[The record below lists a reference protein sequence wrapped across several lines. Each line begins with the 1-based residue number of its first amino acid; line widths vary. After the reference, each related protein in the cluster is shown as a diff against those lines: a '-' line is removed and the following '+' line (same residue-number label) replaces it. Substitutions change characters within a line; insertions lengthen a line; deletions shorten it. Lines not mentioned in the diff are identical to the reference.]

1 MAREQKLSEEEMG
14 RKVRYEAFAEIKNKF
29 NANKIAVAHNLNDNA
44 ETVLFNICR
53 GTGINGLKGI
63 INKKDDLI
71 RPLLCV
77 SRKEI
82 EEYLY
87 SINGEYRQ
95 DMTNFE
101 EEYTRNRIRLKI
113 IPYLEE
119 NINSNVIEHI
129 NSMAMIAKDTEEF
142 MADYTDSVYDKVVS
156 QVSINDS
163 IKLVVD
169 VKALSREKNIIQQRI
184 ISKCVYNLVGKLKDV
199 SNIHIEDIL
208 KLSDKNV
215 GKRIEIPYNI
225 IAQRDYNSIEIFI
238 KENFQEINTE
248 KNQIFEEIRLNYE
261 YYLGYYDKHIIF
273 EVLDREEDINIPKD
287 ECVKWFDYDKIDQK
301 LILRNRKSGDKMQL
315 NPEGT
320 TKKLKDLMINLK
332 INKNERDSIP
342 LVAEGSNVLWL
353 IGKRNSEAYR
363 VDDSTTRILQVK
375 VY

>member
-1 MAREQKLSEEEMG
+1 
-14 RKVRYEAFAEIKNKF
+14 
-29 NANKIAVAHNLNDNA
+29 
-44 ETVLFNICR
+44 
-53 GTGINGLKGI
+53 
-63 INKKDDLI
+63 
-71 RPLLCV
+71 
-77 SRKEI
+77 
-82 EEYLY
+82 
-87 SINGEYRQ
+87 
-95 DMTNFE
+95 MTNFE
-101 EEYTRNRIRLKI
+101 EEYTRNRIRLKV

-184 ISKCVYNLVGKLKDV
+184 IRKCVYNLVGKLKDV

-238 KENFQEINTE
+238 NDNLQEINIE

-273 EVLDREEDINIPKD
+273 EVLDRESEGNIPKD
-287 ECVKWFDYDKIDQK
+287 DYTKWFDYDKINQK
-301 LILRNRKSGDKMQL
+301 LYLRNRKSGDKMQL

-363 VDDSTTRILQVK
+363 VDDSTKRILQIK

>member
-1 MAREQKLSEEEMG
+1 M
-14 RKVRYEAFAEIKNKF
+14 
-29 NANKIAVAHNLNDNA
+29 
-44 ETVLFNICR
+44 T
-53 GTGINGLKGI
+53 I
-63 INKKDDLI
+63 I
-71 RPLLCV
+71 R
-77 SRKEI
+77 
-82 EEYLY
+82 
-87 SINGEYRQ
+87 
-95 DMTNFE
+95 
-101 EEYTRNRIRLKI
+101 
-113 IPYLEE
+113 
-119 NINSNVIEHI
+119 
-129 NSMAMIAKDTEEF
+129 
-142 MADYTDSVYDKVVS
+142 
-156 QVSINDS
+156 
-163 IKLVVD
+163 
-169 VKALSREKNIIQQRI
+169 
-184 ISKCVYNLVGKLKDV
+184 KCVYNLVGKLKDV

-238 KENFQEINTE
+238 NDNLQEINIE

-273 EVLDREEDINIPKD
+273 EVLDRESEGNIPKD
-287 ECVKWFDYDKIDQK
+287 DYTKWFDYDKINQK
-301 LILRNRKSGDKMQL
+301 LYLRNRKSGDKMQL